1 VAWADRLGAEIGEAE
16 LQQASAVLDRVLQAL
31 RKPAFSPDSG

>member
-1 VAWADRLGAEIGEAE
+1 VALADRLGAEIGAAE

-31 RKPAFSPDSG
+31 RKPAFSPYSG